1 MAIHEPREGFV
12 SSINLANFAGTNKTR
27 IGDYR
32 SRNIFD
38 ADDFYKHGQGFY
50 YHLENCTK
58 AINEKIR
65 GKSGKEATGSEAD
78 ELKKLKIPPK
88 AISQAKSEHYK
99 AQKAKIEFEK
109 MRGDLIEADDF
120 KKTLTDEG
128 RFLRESFDALPD
140 RLAPVLVG
148 MDNANE
154 IAELIRTEHDDMLV
168 KLFSRFLE

>member
-1 MAIHEPREGFV
+1 MAKHKPRKGF
-12 SSINLANFAGTNKTR
+12 SGTLELANFAGTNKTR

-32 SRNIFD
+32 DRKIFEP
-38 ADDFYKHGQGFY
+38 DDFYKFGPAYF

-65 GKSGKEATGSEAD
+65 GNNQETGSEAD

-109 MRGDLIEADDF
+109 MRGDLVDADDF
-120 KKTLTDEG
+120 KKSLTNEG

-168 KLFSRFLE
+168 KLFSRFLDE